1 MMTDKNLARIARAS
15 ETFAMVAVDQREA
28 LRGMFAAH
36 QSEPVPDSMLA
47 QFKVDVAEVLS
58 PYGSALLVD
67 EQFGLK
73 PIMDAGVLNPTC
85 GLIVAM
91 DELIGP
97 PGGAAV
103 DTAIDHAV
111 DPQRVK
117 EIGGAA
123 LKLLVFYRPD
133 DDPETRNKLA
143 IEFVSACEKVGLPS
157 VLEIICRP
165 GKDATAFNRE
175 QALIDAAAEAA
186 TWNPSLYK
194 AEVPYYGKGDPKLIT
209 EASKKISDAIGRPW
223 VVLSNG
229 VAAEDFADAVKA
241 SCLGGASGFLAGR
254 AIWADVVGLPNY
266 KEELVNRSI
275 ARLTH
280 LCEIVDEF
288 GKPFTSH

>member
-1 MMTDKNLARIARAS
+1 MTDQNLAKIARPS
-15 ETFAMVAVDQREA
+15 GTFAMVAVDQREA

-36 QSEPVPDSMLA
+36 QSDPVPDSMLA

-73 PIMDAGVLNPTC
+73 PIMDAGVLNPNC

-103 DTAIDHAV
+103 DTAIDHTV
-111 DPQRVK
+111 DPARVK

-123 LKLLVFYRPD
+123 LKLLIFYRPD
-133 DDPETRNKLA
+133 EDPETRNKLA
-143 IEFVSACEKVGLPS
+143 VEFIAACEKVNLPS

-165 GKDATAFNRE
+165 GKDPANFDRE
-175 QALIDAAAEAA
+175 QALIDAATEAA
-186 TWNPSLYK
+186 AWNPSLYK
-194 AEVPYYGKGDPKLIT
+194 AEVPYYGKGDPAKIT
-209 EASKKISDAIGRPW
+209 EASKQITDAIGRPW

-229 VAAEDFADAVKA
+229 VAAADFAGAVKA
-241 SCLGGASGFLAGR
+241 ACLGGASGFLAGR

-266 KEELVNRSI
+266 KAELANRSI
-275 ARLTH
+275 ERLTN
-280 LCEIVDEF
+280 LCQIVDEF

>member
-1 MMTDKNLARIARAS
+1 MTDQNLKNLARES
-15 ETFAMVAVDQREA
+15 GTFAMVAVDQREA

-36 QSEPVPDSMLA
+36 QSEPVPDSVLA

-58 PYGSALLVD
+58 PFGSALLVD

-73 PIMDAGVLNPTC
+73 PIMDAGVLNSKC

-103 DTAIDHAV
+103 DTAIDHTV
-111 DPQRVK
+111 NPQLVK

-123 LKLLVFYRPD
+123 LKLLIFYRPD
-133 DDPETRNKLA
+133 DNPDDRAQLA
-143 IEFVSACEKVGLPS
+143 HEFIAACAGVGLPS

-165 GKDATAFNRE
+165 GKNPDEFNRE
-175 QALIDAAAEAA
+175 QALIDAAREAA

-194 AEVPYYGKGDPKLIT
+194 AEVPYHGKGDPKLIT
-209 EASKKISDAIGRPW
+209 EASQKITDAIGRPW

-229 VAAEDFADAVKA
+229 VAAEDFASAVKA
-241 SCLGGASGFLAGR
+241 SCQGGASGFLAGR
-254 AIWADVVGLPNY
+254 AIWADVIGTPDY
-266 KEELVNRSI
+266 KSELQNRSV
-275 ARLTH
+275 ARLQH

-288 GKPFTSH
+288 GMPFTSH

>member
-1 MMTDKNLARIARAS
+1 MTDSSLSKLARQS
-15 ETFAMVAVDQREA
+15 GTFAMVAVDQREA

-47 QFKVDVAEVLS
+47 QFKVDVAKALS

-73 PIMDAGVLNPTC
+73 PIMDAGVLNPNC

-97 PGGAAV
+97 PGGAAT
-103 DTAIDHAV
+103 DTAIDYGV
-111 DPQRVK
+111 DPNRVK

-123 LKLLVFYRPD
+123 LKLLIFYRPD
-133 DDPETRNKLA
+133 DDPAARAELA
-143 IEFVSACEKVGLPS
+143 NEFITTCANVGLPS

-165 GKDATAFNRE
+165 GKDPAKFNRE
-175 QALIDAAAEAA
+175 QALIDAAKEAA

-194 AEVPYYGKGDPKLIT
+194 AEVPYHGKGDPTLIT

-229 VAAEDFADAVKA
+229 VAAEDFADAVKS

-254 AIWADVVGLPNY
+254 AIWADVIGTPDY
-266 KEELVNRSI
+266 RTELNNRSVK
-275 ARLTH
+275 RLTQ
-280 LCEIVDEF
+280 LCAIVDEF
-288 GKPFTSH
+288 GAPFTNR

>member
-1 MMTDKNLARIARAS
+1 MADSSLSKLARHS
-15 ETFAMVAVDQREA
+15 GTFAMVAVDQREA

-58 PYGSALLVD
+58 PFGSALLVD

-73 PIMDAGVLNPTC
+73 PIMDSGVLNPNC

-103 DTAIDHAV
+103 DTTIDHSV
-111 DPQRVK
+111 DPNRVK

-123 LKLLVFYRPD
+123 LKLLIFYRPD
-133 DDPETRNKLA
+133 DDPAARAELA
-143 IEFVSACEKVGLPS
+143 NEFVAVCKNVGLPS

-165 GKDATAFNRE
+165 GKDESKFNRE
-175 QALIDAAAEAA
+175 QALIDAAKEAA
-186 TWNPSLYK
+186 SWNPSLYK
-194 AEVPYYGKGDPKLIT
+194 AEVPYYGKGDPALIT
-209 EASKKISDAIGRPW
+209 EASKKITDAIGRPW

-229 VAAEDFADAVKA
+229 VAAEDFAGAVRA

-254 AIWADVVGLPNY
+254 AIWADVIGTPDY
-266 KEELVNRSI
+266 KTELKNRSI
-275 ARLTH
+275 ARLTQ

-288 GKPFTSH
+288 GAPFTSR

>member
-1 MMTDKNLARIARAS
+1 MADSSLSKLARHS
-15 ETFAMVAVDQREA
+15 GTFAMVAVDQREA

-58 PYGSALLVD
+58 PFGSALLVD

-73 PIMDAGVLNPTC
+73 PIIDSGVLNPNC

-103 DTAIDHAV
+103 DTAIDHSV
-111 DPQRVK
+111 DPNRVK

-123 LKLLVFYRPD
+123 LKLLIFYRPD
-133 DDPETRNKLA
+133 DDPAARAELA
-143 IEFVSACEKVGLPS
+143 NEFVAACKNVGLPS

-165 GKDATAFNRE
+165 GKDQSKFNRE
-175 QALIDAAAEAA
+175 QALIDAAKEAA
-186 TWNPSLYK
+186 GWNPSLYK
-194 AEVPYYGKGDPKLIT
+194 AEVPYYGKGDPALIT
-209 EASKKISDAIGRPW
+209 DASKKITDAIGRPW

-229 VAAEDFADAVKA
+229 VAAEDFASAVRA

-254 AIWADVVGLPNY
+254 AIWADVIGTPDY
-266 KEELVNRSI
+266 KTELKNRSI
-275 ARLTH
+275 ARLTQ

-288 GKPFTSH
+288 GAPFTSR

>member
-1 MMTDKNLARIARAS
+1 MADSSLSKLARHS
-15 ETFAMVAVDQREA
+15 GTFAMVAVDQREA

-58 PYGSALLVD
+58 PFGSALLVD

-73 PIMDAGVLNPTC
+73 PIMDSGVLNPNC

-103 DTAIDHAV
+103 DTTIDHSV
-111 DPQRVK
+111 DPNRVK

-123 LKLLVFYRPD
+123 LKLLIFYRPD
-133 DDPETRNKLA
+133 DDPAARAELA
-143 IEFVSACEKVGLPS
+143 NEFVAVCKNVGLPS

-165 GKDATAFNRE
+165 GKDESKFNRE
-175 QALIDAAAEAA
+175 QALIDAAKEAA
-186 TWNPSLYK
+186 SWNPSLYK
-194 AEVPYYGKGDPKLIT
+194 AEVPYYGKGEPALIT
-209 EASKKISDAIGRPW
+209 EASKKITDAIGRPW

-229 VAAEDFADAVKA
+229 VAAEDFASAVRA

-254 AIWADVVGLPNY
+254 AIWADVIGTPDY
-266 KEELVNRSI
+266 KTELKNRSI
-275 ARLTH
+275 ARLTQ

-288 GKPFTSH
+288 GAPFTSR

>member
-1 MMTDKNLARIARAS
+1 MADQMLTKIARPS
-15 ETFAMVAVDQREA
+15 GTFAMVAVDQREA

-36 QSEPVPDSMLA
+36 QSDPVPDSMLA

-73 PIMDAGVLNPTC
+73 PIMDAGVLNPSC

-97 PGGAAV
+97 AGGAAV
-103 DTAIDHAV
+103 DTAIDHSV
-111 DPQRVK
+111 DPAKVK

-123 LKLLVFYRPD
+123 LKLLIFYRPD
-133 DDPETRNKLA
+133 EDPDVRSKLA
-143 IEFVSACEKVGLPS
+143 AEFISACEKVGLPS

-165 GKDATAFNRE
+165 GQDPAKFDRE

-186 TWNPSLYK
+186 TWQPSLYK
-194 AEVPYYGKGDPKLIT
+194 AEVPYYGKGDPTLIT
-209 EASKKISDAIGRPW
+209 EASKKITDAIGTPW

-229 VAAEDFADAVKA
+229 VAAEDFAGAVKA

-254 AIWADVVGLPNY
+254 AIWADVIGTADY
-266 KEELVNRSI
+266 KAELVNRSI
-275 ARLTH
+275 SRLTN

-288 GKPFTSH
+288 GAPFTSR

>member
-1 MMTDKNLARIARAS
+1 MADSSLSKLARHS
-15 ETFAMVAVDQREA
+15 GTFAMVAVDQREA

-58 PYGSALLVD
+58 PFGSALLVD

-73 PIMDAGVLNPTC
+73 PIMDSGVLNPNC

-103 DTAIDHAV
+103 DTAIDHSV
-111 DPQRVK
+111 DPNRVK

-123 LKLLVFYRPD
+123 LKLLIFYRPD
-133 DDPETRNKLA
+133 DDPAARAELA
-143 IEFVSACEKVGLPS
+143 NEFVAVCKNVGLPS

-165 GKDATAFNRE
+165 GKDESKFNRE
-175 QALIDAAAEAA
+175 QALIDAAKEAA
-186 TWNPSLYK
+186 SWNPSLYK
-194 AEVPYYGKGDPKLIT
+194 AEVPYYGKGEPALIT
-209 EASKKISDAIGRPW
+209 EASKKITDAIGRPW

-229 VAAEDFADAVKA
+229 VAAEDFAGAVRA

-254 AIWADVVGLPNY
+254 AIWADVIGTPDY
-266 KEELVNRSI
+266 KTELKNRSI
-275 ARLTH
+275 ARLTQ

-288 GKPFTSH
+288 GAPFTSR

>member
-1 MMTDKNLARIARAS
+1 MNLTRIARAS
-15 ETFAMVAVDQREA
+15 GTFAMVAVDQREA

-36 QSEPVPDSMLA
+36 QTEPVPDSMLA

-73 PIMDAGVLNPTC
+73 PIMDAGVLNSNC

-103 DTAIDHAV
+103 DTAIDHTV
-111 DPQRVK
+111 DPARVK
-117 EIGGAA
+117 DIGGAA
-123 LKLLVFYRPD
+123 LKLLIFYRPD
-133 DDPETRNKLA
+133 DDPAVREKLA
-143 IEFVSACEKVGLPS
+143 LEFVSACEKVGLPS

-165 GKDATAFNRE
+165 GKDAAAFDRE
-175 QALIDAAAEAA
+175 QALIDAAKEAA
-186 TWNPSLYK
+186 AWNPSLYK
-194 AEVPYYGKGDPKLIT
+194 AEVPFYGKGDPAKIT
-209 EASKKISDAIGRPW
+209 EASKKISEAIGRPW

-229 VAAEDFADAVKA
+229 VAAEDFAAAVKA

-254 AIWADVVGLPNY
+254 AIWADVIGTANY
-266 KEELVNRSI
+266 KAELVNRSI
-275 ARLTH
+275 QRLTN
-280 LCEIVDEF
+280 LCAIVDEF
-288 GKPFTSH
+288 GTPFTNR

>member
-1 MMTDKNLARIARAS
+1 MADSSLSKLARHS
-15 ETFAMVAVDQREA
+15 GTFAMVAVDQREA

-58 PYGSALLVD
+58 PFGSALLVD

-73 PIMDAGVLNPTC
+73 PIMDSGVLNPNC

-103 DTAIDHAV
+103 DTAIDHSV
-111 DPQRVK
+111 DPNRVK

-123 LKLLVFYRPD
+123 LKLLIFYRPD
-133 DDPETRNKLA
+133 DDPAARAELA
-143 IEFVSACEKVGLPS
+143 NEFVAVCKNVGLPS

-165 GKDATAFNRE
+165 GKDESKFNRE
-175 QALIDAAAEAA
+175 QALIDAAKEAA
-186 TWNPSLYK
+186 SWNPSLYK
-194 AEVPYYGKGDPKLIT
+194 AEVPYYGKGDPALIT
-209 EASKKISDAIGRPW
+209 EASKKITDAIGRPW

-229 VAAEDFADAVKA
+229 VAAENFASAVRA

-254 AIWADVVGLPNY
+254 AIWADVIGTPDY
-266 KEELVNRSI
+266 KTELKNRSI
-275 ARLTH
+275 ARLTQ

-288 GKPFTSH
+288 GAPFTSR

>member
-1 MMTDKNLARIARAS
+1 MADQMLTRIARAS
-15 ETFAMVAVDQREA
+15 GTFAMVAVDQREA
-28 LRGMFAAH
+28 LRGMFAVH
-36 QSEPVPDSMLA
+36 HSDPVPDSMLA

-73 PIMDAGVLNPTC
+73 PIMDAGVLNPNC

-97 PGGAAV
+97 AGGAAV
-103 DTAIDHAV
+103 DTAIDHSV
-111 DPQRVK
+111 DPVKVK

-123 LKLLVFYRPD
+123 LKLLIFYRPD
-133 DDPETRNKLA
+133 DDPEVRLKLA
-143 IEFVSACEKVGLPS
+143 AEFIATCNKVGLPS

-165 GKDATAFNRE
+165 GKDPAKFDRE
-175 QALIDAAAEAA
+175 QALIDAAAEAS
-186 TWNPSLYK
+186 TWQPSLYK
-194 AEVPYYGKGDPKLIT
+194 AEVPYHGKGDPALIT
-209 EASKKISDAIGRPW
+209 EASKKISDAIGTPW

-229 VAAEDFADAVKA
+229 VAADDFASAVKA

-254 AIWADVVGLPNY
+254 AIWSDVIGTADY
-266 KEELVNRSI
+266 KAELKSRSI
-275 ARLTH
+275 SRLTN

-288 GKPFTSH
+288 GKPFTSR

>member
-1 MMTDKNLARIARAS
+1 MTDQNLAKIARKS
-15 ETFAMVAVDQREA
+15 GTFAMVAVDQREA

-73 PIMDAGVLNPTC
+73 PIMDAGVLAKNC

-97 PGGAAV
+97 AGSGAT
-103 DTAIDHAV
+103 DTAIDHSV
-111 DPQRVK
+111 DPVKVK

-123 LKLLVFYRPD
+123 LKLLIFYRPD
-133 DDPETRNKLA
+133 ADPAVRNQLA
-143 IEFVSACEKVGLPS
+143 IEFVAACEKVGLPS

-165 GKDATAFNRE
+165 GADPAKFNRE

-194 AEVPYYGKGDPKLIT
+194 AEVPYHGKGDPNLIT
-209 EASKKISDAIGRPW
+209 EASKKITAAIGRPW

-229 VAAEDFADAVKA
+229 VAADDFAGAVKA

-254 AIWADVVGLPNY
+254 AIWADVIGTADY
-266 KEELVNRSI
+266 KTQMRNRSV
-275 ARLTH
+275 ARLTQ

>member
-1 MMTDKNLARIARAS
+1 MTDQNLARIARAS
-15 ETFAMVAVDQREA
+15 GTFAMVAVDQREA

-36 QSEPVPDSMLA
+36 QSDPVPDSMLA

-73 PIMDAGVLNPTC
+73 PIMDAGVLNPNC

-103 DTAIDHAV
+103 DTEIDHTV

-123 LKLLVFYRPD
+123 LKLLIFYRPD

-165 GKDATAFNRE
+165 GKDAAAFNRE

-186 TWNPSLYK
+186 AWNPSLYK
-194 AEVPYYGKGDPKLIT
+194 AEVPYYGKGDPSLIT
-209 EASKKISDAIGRPW
+209 EASKKISDAIGAPW

-266 KEELVNRSI
+266 KAELVNRSI
-275 ARLTH
+275 ARLTN

-288 GKPFTSH
+288 GKPFTSR

>member
-1 MMTDKNLARIARAS
+1 MTDQNLARIARS
-15 ETFAMVAVDQREA
+15 SGTFAMVAVDQREA

-36 QSEPVPDSMLA
+36 QTEPVPDSMLA

-73 PIMDAGVLNPTC
+73 PIMDAGVLNPNC

-103 DTAIDHAV
+103 DTAIDHTV

-117 EIGGAA
+117 EFGGAA
-123 LKLLVFYRPD
+123 LKLLIFYRPD
-133 DDPETRNKLA
+133 EDPETRSKLA
-143 IEFVSACEKVGLPS
+143 LEFVSACEKVSLPS

-165 GKDATAFNRE
+165 GKDAASFNRE
-175 QALIDAAAEAA
+175 QALIDAAKEAA
-186 TWNPSLYK
+186 AWNPSLYK
-194 AEVPYYGKGDPKLIT
+194 AEVPYYGKGDPNLIT

-229 VAAEDFADAVKA
+229 VSAEDFASAVKA

-266 KEELVNRSI
+266 KQELVNRSI
-275 ARLTH
+275 ARLTN

>member
-1 MMTDKNLARIARAS
+1 MMTDQNLARIARES
-15 ETFAMVAVDQREA
+15 GTFAMVAVDQREA

-58 PYGSALLVD
+58 PFGSALLVD

-73 PIMDAGVLNPTC
+73 PIMDAGVLNPNC

-103 DTAIDHAV
+103 DTALDHTV

-123 LKLLVFYRPD
+123 LKLLIFYRPD

-165 GKDATAFNRE
+165 GKDAATFNRE
-175 QALIDAAAEAA
+175 QALIDAAAEAS

-194 AEVPYYGKGDPKLIT
+194 AEVPYYGKGDPNLIT
-209 EASKKISDAIGRPW
+209 EASKKISDAIGAPW

-266 KEELVNRSI
+266 KTELVNRSI
-275 ARLTH
+275 SRLTH

-288 GKPFTSH
+288 GKPFTSR